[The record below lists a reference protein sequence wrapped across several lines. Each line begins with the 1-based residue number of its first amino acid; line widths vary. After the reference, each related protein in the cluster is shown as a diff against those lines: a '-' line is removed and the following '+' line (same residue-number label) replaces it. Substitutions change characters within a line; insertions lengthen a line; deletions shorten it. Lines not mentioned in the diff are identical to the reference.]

1 MSPLLLLSGLAA
13 AKKSVDEAVRRTA
26 RDVVAYAVLVISGCI
41 ALGFL
46 TAGCFLYVMSI
57 WGAITA
63 TLIVAAAYAI
73 LGGIGFLAIRPL
85 NRKRPSSL
93 ARPLSTPP
101 AEVAAAAANPD
112 LPAGVIAVGLLAAAG
127 YVMGRSMARRR

>member
-85 NRKRPSSL
+85 NRKRPSTL

-101 AEVAAAAANPD
+101 VAVTGAAGTRD
-112 LPAGVIAVGLLAAAG
+112 LPASVVAVGLLAAAG

>member
-13 AKKSVDEAVRRTA
+13 AKKSADEAVRRTA
-26 RDVVAYAVLVISGCI
+26 CGVVAYAVLVISGCI

-46 TAGCFLYVMSI
+46 TAGCFLYIMST

-63 TLIVAAAYAI
+63 SMIVAAAYAI

-85 NRKRPSSL
+85 NTKRPSPQAL
-93 ARPLSTPP
+93 TPP
-101 AEVAAAAANPD
+101 IEVGTAAANRD
-112 LPAGVIAVGLLAAAG
+112 LPASVIAVGFLAAAG
-127 YVMGRSMARRR
+127 YVLGRSLARRR

>member
-26 RDVVAYAVLVISGCI
+26 RSVIAYAVLVISGFI
-41 ALGFL
+41 ALGFF
-46 TAGCFLYVMSI
+46 TAGCFLYIMST

-63 TLIVAAAYAI
+63 SLIVAVAYVI
-73 LGGIGFLAIRPL
+73 LGGIGFLAIRL
-85 NRKRPSSL
+85 INTERSSSQ

-101 AEVAAAAANPD
+101 VGVAAAAANRD
-112 LPAGVIAVGLLAAAG
+112 LPASVIAVGLLAAAG
-127 YVMGRSMARRR
+127 YVMGRSMTRRR

>member
-1 MSPLLLLSGLAA
+1 MNPLLLLSGFAA

-26 RDVVAYAVLVISGCI
+26 RGVVAYAVLVISGCI

-46 TAGCFLYVMSI
+46 TAGCFLYVMST

-63 TLIVAAAYAI
+63 SLVVAAAYAI
-73 LGGIGFLAIRPL
+73 LGGIGFLAIRLL
-85 NRKRPSSL
+85 NTQRPSSQAL
-93 ARPLSTPP
+93 TPP
-101 AEVAAAAANPD
+101 VEVTVAAANRD
-112 LPAGVIAVGLLAAAG
+112 LPASVMAVGLLAAAG